1 MKIEIKNVKYLNEL
15 SHETLCFFATLHIDG
30 KKVGTVINRG
40 CGGCHEYDVSH
51 VLHEEAN
58 EWCKQNLPKW
68 SFGDR
73 S

>member
-1 MKIEIKNVKYLNEL
+1 MKIEIKNVKYIDEL

-30 KKVGTVINRG
+30 KKVGTVANRG

-51 VLHEEAN
+51 LVHEEAN

-68 SFGDR
+68 SFGAG
-73 S
+73 